1 MLPTVE
7 AAAEDFKGQ
16 MSFVSMDIDEMEN
29 LAEPLGLVGVP
40 TYLIFKDGREVG
52 RIIGYNQKKRFM
64 MKWIKF
70 WVIKRNKY
78 PRIGYSLKLEKW
90 KTDYIEYIDFPCI
103 PRFHLI

>member
-1 MLPTVE
+1 MMLPTVE

-52 RIIGYNQKKRFM
+52 RIIGYNQKKTFYDEVD
-64 MKWIKF
+64 KILG
-70 WVIKRNKY
+70 NK
-78 PRIGYSLKLEKW
+78 EK
-90 KTDYIEYIDFPCI
+90 
-103 PRFHLI
+103 

>member
-16 MSFVSMDIDEMEN
+16 MSFVSMDIEEMEN

-52 RIIGYNQKKRFM
+52 RIIGYNQKKTFYDEVD
-64 MKWIKF
+64 KILG
-70 WVIKRNKY
+70 NK
-78 PRIGYSLKLEKW
+78 EK
-90 KTDYIEYIDFPCI
+90 
-103 PRFHLI
+103 

>member
-40 TYLIFKDGREVG
+40 TYLISRME
-52 RIIGYNQKKRFM
+52 
-64 MKWIKF
+64 
-70 WVIKRNKY
+70 
-78 PRIGYSLKLEKW
+78 EK
-90 KTDYIEYIDFPCI
+90 
-103 PRFHLI
+103 

>member
-1 MLPTVE
+1 MVPTVE

-52 RIIGYNQKKRFM
+52 RIIGYNQKKTFYDEVD
-64 MKWIKF
+64 KILG
-70 WVIKRNKY
+70 NK
-78 PRIGYSLKLEKW
+78 EK
-90 KTDYIEYIDFPCI
+90 
-103 PRFHLI
+103 

>member
-7 AAAEDFKGQ
+7 AAAEDFKEQ

-52 RIIGYNQKKRFM
+52 RIIGYNQKKTFYDEVD
-64 MKWIKF
+64 KILG
-70 WVIKRNKY
+70 NK
-78 PRIGYSLKLEKW
+78 EK
-90 KTDYIEYIDFPCI
+90 
-103 PRFHLI
+103 

>member
-1 MLPTVE
+1 MGSEMCIRDRLPTVE

-52 RIIGYNQKKRFM
+52 RIIGYNQKKTFYDEVD
-64 MKWIKF
+64 KILG
-70 WVIKRNKY
+70 NK
-78 PRIGYSLKLEKW
+78 EK
-90 KTDYIEYIDFPCI
+90 
-103 PRFHLI
+103 

>member
-1 MLPTVE
+1 MPARRHGVDCKVMLPTVE

-52 RIIGYNQKKRFM
+52 RIIGYNQKKTFYDEVD
-64 MKWIKF
+64 KILG
-70 WVIKRNKY
+70 NK
-78 PRIGYSLKLEKW
+78 EK
-90 KTDYIEYIDFPCI
+90 
-103 PRFHLI
+103 

>member
-7 AAAEDFKGQ
+7 AATEDFKGQ

-52 RIIGYNQKKRFM
+52 RIIGYNQKKTFYDEVD
-64 MKWIKF
+64 KILG
-70 WVIKRNKY
+70 NK
-78 PRIGYSLKLEKW
+78 EK
-90 KTDYIEYIDFPCI
+90 
-103 PRFHLI
+103 

>member
-40 TYLIFKDGREVG
+40 TYLILKDGREVG
-52 RIIGYNQKKRFM
+52 RIIGYNQKKTFYDEVD
-64 MKWIKF
+64 KILG
-70 WVIKRNKY
+70 NK
-78 PRIGYSLKLEKW
+78 EK
-90 KTDYIEYIDFPCI
+90 
-103 PRFHLI
+103 

>member
-52 RIIGYNQKKRFM
+52 RIIGYNKKKTFYDEVD
-64 MKWIKF
+64 KILC
-70 WVIKRNKY
+70 NK
-78 PRIGYSLKLEKW
+78 EK
-90 KTDYIEYIDFPCI
+90 
-103 PRFHLI
+103 

>member
-52 RIIGYNQKKRFM
+52 RIIGYNQKKTFYDEVD
-64 MKWIKF
+64 KILG
-70 WVIKRNKY
+70 NK
-78 PRIGYSLKLEKW
+78 EK
-90 KTDYIEYIDFPCI
+90 
-103 PRFHLI
+103 